1 MPTPWRWRHWR
12 SLINAKLIWRRY
24 PGTSL
29 ADAMTDP
36 PGLQTQTTTP
46 AFISPNRNQSDA
58 VIGGVAALFILLV
71 ALNLISRWMIRIC
84 RPNEMLVVTG
94 SRSNQGQ
101 QGIKG
106 YRVVANG
113 GWTFVKPILETA
125 RRMDVTLLPV
135 MVEVKNAYSKGG
147 TPLNIQAIANVK
159 VSSEPEVRN
168 NAIERF
174 LGRDREE
181 IVQVA
186 RENLEG
192 NLRSVLAQ
200 LTPEEVNEDRLRFAE
215 RIAEDV
221 GDDLRRLG
229 LQLDTFKIQSVSDDV
244 DYLNSISRRRVA
256 QIVRDAEIAE
266 AEAIG
271 EAERK
276 EAEMEEVAEV
286 VRTEAETVVLEKDNA
301 VRTKVAQME
310 KQARSEEERTTA
322 AELEAKAKAQ
332 QKLQKVRSELE
343 RLRLQ
348 AEEVLPAQASQKARE
363 LRARGQAAATAE
375 DVKASALVNDLLTQV
390 WEDAGSTAELVFLLQ
405 QIEMVLDQATRL
417 PSRLTLHRV
426 TSLDGNDATSLASLV
441 ALNHVV
447 VRQFFEQVKE
457 ILGID
462 LLATLSTNQQG
473 DH

>member
-1 MPTPWRWRHWR
+1 
-12 SLINAKLIWRRY
+12 
-24 PGTSL
+24 
-29 ADAMTDP
+29 MTHP
-36 PGLQTQTTTP
+36 PGLQTQATTP
-46 AFISPNRNQSDA
+46 AFLPPNRNQSDA

-101 QGIKG
+101 QGMKG

-135 MVEVKNAYSKGG
+135 LVEVKNAYSKGG

-159 VSSEPEVRN
+159 VSSDPDVRN

-174 LGRDREE
+174 LGRDSQE

-186 RENLEG
+186 KENLEG

-200 LTPEEVNEDRLRFAE
+200 LTPEQVNEDRLRFAE
-215 RIAEDV
+215 RIADDV

-229 LQLDTFKIQSVSDDV
+229 MQLDTLKIQSVFDDV

-286 VRTEAETVVLEKDNA
+286 VRTEADTVVLEKDNA

-322 AELEAKAKAQ
+322 AELEARAKAQ
-332 QKLQKVRSELE
+332 QQLQKVRSELE
-343 RLRLQ
+343 RLRLE
-348 AEEVLPAQASQKARE
+348 AEEVLPAQARQRARE

-417 PSRLTLHRV
+417 PSRLTLKRI

-462 LLATLSTNQQG
+462 LLATLSTTQQG
-473 DH
+473 DN

>member
-1 MPTPWRWRHWR
+1 MSDQARVQIQASP
-12 SLINAKLIWRRY
+12 
-24 PGTSL
+24 
-29 ADAMTDP
+29 
-36 PGLQTQTTTP
+36 P
-46 AFISPNRNQSDA
+46 AFLPTNRNQGEA
-58 VIGGVAALFILLV
+58 VIGGVATLFVVLV

-84 RPNEMLVVTG
+84 RPNELLVVTG
-94 SRSNQGQ
+94 SRSNQGD
-101 QGIKG
+101 QGMKG

-135 MVEVKNAYSKGG
+135 LVEVNNAYSRGG

-159 VSSEPEVRN
+159 VSTDPAVRN

-174 LGRDREE
+174 LGRDSKE

-186 RENLEG
+186 KENLEG

-200 LTPEEVNEDRLRFAE
+200 LTPEQVNEDRLRFAE
-215 RIAEDV
+215 QIAEDV
-221 GDDLRRLG
+221 GQDLRRLG
-229 LQLDTFKIQSVSDDV
+229 LQLDTLKIQSVSDDV

-271 EAERK
+271 QAERI

-286 VRTEAETVVLEKDNA
+286 VRTEAETDVVEKDNA

-322 AELEAKAKAQ
+322 AELEARARAE
-332 QKLQKVRSELE
+332 QKLQKVRADLE

-348 AEEVLPAQASQKARE
+348 ADQVLPAEASQKAQE

-390 WEDAGSTAELVFLLQ
+390 WDEAGNTAELVFLLQ
-405 QIEMVLDQATRL
+405 QIEMVLEQATRL
-417 PSRLTLHRV
+417 PGRLTLKRV

-447 VRQFFEQVKE
+447 VRQFFQQVKE

-462 LLATLSTNQQG
+462 LLATLSSTG
-473 DH
+473 DR

>member
-1 MPTPWRWRHWR
+1 MQKQLFQAQT
-12 SLINAKLIWRRY
+12 
-24 PGTSL
+24 G
-29 ADAMTDP
+29 P
-36 PGLQTQTTTP
+36 PSVQ
-46 AFISPNRNQSDA
+46 FSNRNQGELI
-58 VIGGVAALFILLV
+58 IGGAGVVLVTLV

-101 QGIKG
+101 GTKG

-135 MVEVKNAYSKGG
+135 VVEVSNAYSHGG

-159 VSSEPEVRN
+159 VSTDPEIRN

-174 LGRDREE
+174 LGHHQDE

-186 RENLEG
+186 KENLEG

-200 LTPEEVNEDRLRFAE
+200 LTPEQVNEDRLRFAE
-215 RIAEDV
+215 QIADDV
-221 GDDLRRLG
+221 GSDMRRLG
-229 LQLDTFKIQSVSDDV
+229 LQLDTLKIQSVSDDV

-271 EAERK
+271 QAERV

-286 VRTEAETVVLEKDNA
+286 VRTEAETTVLQKDNA
-301 VRTKVAQME
+301 VRTKIAEME
-310 KQARSEEERTTA
+310 KKARSEEERTAA
-322 AELEAKAKAQ
+322 AELEAQAKAE
-332 QKLQKVRSELE
+332 QKLQQVRAQLE

-348 AEEVLPAQASQKARE
+348 AEEVLPAQANQQAKE
-363 LRARGQAAATAE
+363 LRARGRAAATAE
-375 DVKASALVNDLLTQV
+375 DVKASALVNDLLTEV
-390 WEDAGSTAELVFLLQ
+390 WDEAGNTAELVFLLQ
-405 QIEMVLDQATRL
+405 QIEMVLNQATQL
-417 PSRLTLHRV
+417 PSRIQLKRIT
-426 TSLDGNDATSLASLV
+426 TLDGNDASSLASLV
-441 ALNHVV
+441 ELNHRV
-447 VRQFFEQVKE
+447 VRQFFDQVHQ

-462 LLATLSTNQQG
+462 LLATLSNSTTTRTSG
-473 DH
+473 DF

>member
-1 MPTPWRWRHWR
+1 
-12 SLINAKLIWRRY
+12 
-24 PGTSL
+24 
-29 ADAMTDP
+29 MTDP
-36 PGLQTQTTTP
+36 PVLQTQATTP
-46 AFISPNRNQSDA
+46 AFLPPNRNQSEA
-58 VIGGVAALFILLV
+58 VIGGVTALFILLV

-101 QGIKG
+101 QGMKG

-135 MVEVKNAYSKGG
+135 LVEVKNAYSKGG

-159 VSSEPEVRN
+159 VSSDPDVRN

-174 LGRDREE
+174 LGRNPEE

-200 LTPEEVNEDRLRFAE
+200 LTPEQVNEDRLRFAE

-266 AEAIG
+266 SEAIG

-286 VRTEAETVVLEKDNA
+286 VRTEADTVVLEKDNA

-310 KQARSEEERTTA
+310 KEARSEEERTTA
-322 AELEAKAKAQ
+322 AELEARAKAQ
-332 QKLQKVRSELE
+332 QQLQKVRSELE

-417 PSRLTLHRV
+417 PSRLTLKRI

-462 LLATLSTNQQG
+462 LLATLSTTQQG
-473 DH
+473 DN

>member
-1 MPTPWRWRHWR
+1 MQRQLLQAQTGPPTVQF
-12 SLINAKLIWRRY
+12 
-24 PGTSL
+24 G
-29 ADAMTDP
+29 
-36 PGLQTQTTTP
+36 
-46 AFISPNRNQSDA
+46 NRNQGELI
-58 VIGGVAALFILLV
+58 IGGAGVVLVSLV

-94 SRSNQGQ
+94 SKSNQD
-101 QGIKG
+101 QGAKG

-135 MVEVKNAYSKGG
+135 VVEVNNAYSHGG

-159 VSSEPEVRN
+159 VSTDPEIRN

-174 LGRDREE
+174 LGHHQDE

-186 RENLEG
+186 KENLEG

-200 LTPEEVNEDRLRFAE
+200 LTPEQVNEDRLRFAE
-215 RIAEDV
+215 QIADDV
-221 GDDLRRLG
+221 GSDMRRLG
-229 LQLDTFKIQSVSDDV
+229 LQLDTLKIQSVSDDV

-271 EAERK
+271 QAERV

-286 VRTEAETVVLEKDNA
+286 VRTEAETTVLQKDNA
-301 VRTKVAQME
+301 VRTQIAEME
-310 KQARSEEERTTA
+310 KKARSEEERTAA
-322 AELEAKAKAQ
+322 AELEARARAE
-332 QKLQKVRSELE
+332 QKLQQVRAQLE

-348 AEEVLPAQASQKARE
+348 AEEVLPAQATQQAKE
-363 LRARGQAAATAE
+363 LRARGRAAATAE
-375 DVKASALVNDLLTQV
+375 DVKASALVNDLLTAV
-390 WEDAGSTAELVFLLQ
+390 WDEAGSTAELVFLLQ
-405 QIEMVLDQATRL
+405 QIEMVLEKATQL
-417 PSRLTLHRV
+417 PGRIQLKRIT
-426 TSLDGNDATSLASLV
+426 TLDGNDASSLASLV
-441 ALNHVV
+441 ELNHRV
-447 VRQFFEQVKE
+447 VRQFFEQVHQ

-462 LLATLSTNQQG
+462 LLATLSNSTTTRHSG
-473 DH
+473 DL

>member
-1 MPTPWRWRHWR
+1 MSAQARVQVQAGP
-12 SLINAKLIWRRY
+12 
-24 PGTSL
+24 
-29 ADAMTDP
+29 
-36 PGLQTQTTTP
+36 P
-46 AFISPNRNQSDA
+46 AFLPSNRNQSEA
-58 VIGGVAALFILLV
+58 VIGGVATLFVVLV

-84 RPNEMLVVTG
+84 RPNELLVVTG
-94 SRSNQGQ
+94 SQSNQGD
-101 QGIKG
+101 QGMKG

-135 MVEVKNAYSKGG
+135 LVEVNNAYSRGG

-159 VSSEPEVRN
+159 VSTDPAVRN

-174 LGRDREE
+174 LGRDSKE

-186 RENLEG
+186 KENLEG

-200 LTPEEVNEDRLRFAE
+200 LTPEQVNEDRLRFAE
-215 RIAEDV
+215 QIAEDV
-221 GDDLRRLG
+221 GQDLRRLG
-229 LQLDTFKIQSVSDDV
+229 LQLDTLKIQSVSDDV

-271 EAERK
+271 QAERI

-286 VRTEAETVVLEKDNA
+286 VRTEAETDVVEKDNA
-301 VRTKVAQME
+301 VRTKVAKME
-310 KQARSEEERTTA
+310 KQARSEEERTAA
-322 AELEAKAKAQ
+322 AEMEARARAE
-332 QKLQKVRSELE
+332 QKLQKVRADLE

-348 AEEVLPAQASQKARE
+348 ADQVLPAEAKQKAQE
-363 LRARGQAAATAE
+363 LRARGEAAATAE

-390 WEDAGSTAELVFLLQ
+390 WDEAGSTAELVFLLQ
-405 QIEMVLDQATRL
+405 QIEMVLEQATRL
-417 PSRLTLHRV
+417 PGRLTLKRV

-447 VRQFFEQVKE
+447 VRQFFQQVKE

-462 LLATLSTNQQG
+462 LLATLSSKG

>member
-1 MPTPWRWRHWR
+1 MSAQARVQVQAGP
-12 SLINAKLIWRRY
+12 
-24 PGTSL
+24 
-29 ADAMTDP
+29 
-36 PGLQTQTTTP
+36 P
-46 AFISPNRNQSDA
+46 AFLPSNRNQSEA
-58 VIGGVAALFILLV
+58 VIGGVATLFVVLV

-84 RPNEMLVVTG
+84 RPNELLVVTG
-94 SRSNQGQ
+94 SQSNQGV
-101 QGIKG
+101 QGMKG

-135 MVEVKNAYSKGG
+135 LVEVNNAYSRGG

-159 VSSEPEVRN
+159 VSTDPAVRN

-174 LGRDREE
+174 LGRDSKE

-186 RENLEG
+186 KENLEG

-200 LTPEEVNEDRLRFAE
+200 LTPEQVNEDRLRFAE
-215 RIAEDV
+215 QIAEDV
-221 GDDLRRLG
+221 GQDLRRLG
-229 LQLDTFKIQSVSDDV
+229 LQLDTLKIQSVSDDV

-271 EAERK
+271 QAERI

-286 VRTEAETVVLEKDNA
+286 VRTEAETDVVEKDNA

-310 KQARSEEERTTA
+310 KQARSEEERTLA
-322 AELEAKAKAQ
+322 AELEARARAE
-332 QKLQKVRSELE
+332 QKLQKVRADLE

-348 AEEVLPAQASQKARE
+348 ADQVLPAEANQKAQE
-363 LRARGQAAATAE
+363 LRARGEAAATAE

-390 WEDAGSTAELVFLLQ
+390 WDEAGSTAELVFLLQ
-405 QIEMVLDQATRL
+405 QIEMVLEQATRL
-417 PSRLTLHRV
+417 PGRLTLKRV

-447 VRQFFEQVKE
+447 VRQFFQQVKE

-462 LLATLSTNQQG
+462 LLATLSSTG

>member
-1 MPTPWRWRHWR
+1 MKGPPTQHQP
-12 SLINAKLIWRRY
+12 L
-24 PGTSL
+24 
-29 ADAMTDP
+29 
-36 PGLQTQTTTP
+36 LQVQP
-46 AFISPNRNQSDA
+46 ASPTAWTNDRNDSPVVLGA
-58 VIGGVAALFILLV
+58 VGGVFIGLIALT
-71 ALNLISRWMIRIC
+71 LISRWMIRIC
-84 RPNEMLVVTG
+84 RPHEMLVVTG
-94 SRSNQGQ
+94 SRPNQGN
-101 QGIKG
+101 QGVKG

-135 MVEVKNAYSKGG
+135 VVEVRNAYSHGG

-159 VSSEPEVRN
+159 VSTDPEVRN

-174 LGRDREE
+174 LGHDPAE

-186 RENLEG
+186 KENLEG

-200 LTPEEVNEDRLRFAE
+200 LTPEQVNEDRLRFAE
-215 RIAEDV
+215 QIADDV
-221 GDDLRRLG
+221 GQDMRRLG
-229 LQLDTFKIQSVSDDV
+229 LQLDTLKIQSVFDDV

-271 EAERK
+271 QAERV

-286 VRTEAETVVLEKDNA
+286 MRTEADTVVLQKTNE

-322 AELEAKAKAQ
+322 AEQEARARAEQ
-332 QKLQKVRSELE
+332 QLQKVRAELE
-343 RLRLQ
+343 RLRLK
-348 AEEVLPAQASQKARE
+348 AEEVLPAQASQKAKE

-390 WEDAGSTAELVFLLQ
+390 WDEAGSTAELVFLLQ
-405 QIEMVLDQATRL
+405 QIEMVLSQATRL
-417 PSRLTLHRV
+417 PARLKLQRV
-426 TSLDGNDATSLASLV
+426 TALDGNGAQSLASLV

-447 VRQFFEQVKE
+447 VRQFFEQVNE

-462 LLATLSTNQQG
+462 LLGTLTNSQG

>member
-1 MPTPWRWRHWR
+1 MKGPPLQKQPLLQVQPASPPMWTNER
-12 SLINAKLIWRRY
+12 SDNSVVL
-24 PGTSL
+24 G
-29 ADAMTDP
+29 
-36 PGLQTQTTTP
+36 
-46 AFISPNRNQSDA
+46 A
-58 VIGGVAALFILLV
+58 VGGVFIGLIALT
-71 ALNLISRWMIRIC
+71 LISRWMIRIC

-94 SRSNQGQ
+94 SRSDHGSQGM
-101 QGIKG
+101 KG

-125 RRMDVTLLPV
+125 RRVDVTLLPV
-135 MVEVKNAYSKGG
+135 VVEVRNAYSHGG

-159 VSSEPEVRN
+159 VSTDPEVRN

-174 LGRDREE
+174 LGHDPSE

-186 RENLEG
+186 KENLEG

-200 LTPEEVNEDRLRFAE
+200 LTPEQVNEDRLRFAE
-215 RIAEDV
+215 QIAEDV
-221 GDDLRRLG
+221 GQDMRRLG
-229 LQLDTFKIQSVSDDV
+229 LQLDTLKIQSVFDDV

-271 EAERK
+271 QAERV
-276 EAEMEEVAEV
+276 EAEMQEVAEV
-286 VRTEAETVVLEKDNA
+286 MRTEADTVVLQKTNE
-301 VRTKVAQME
+301 VRTKVAQMD

-322 AELEAKAKAQ
+322 AEQEARARAEQ
-332 QKLQKVRSELE
+332 QLQKVRAELE
-343 RLRLQ
+343 RLRLK
-348 AEEVLPAQASQKARE
+348 AEEVLPAQASQKAKE

-390 WEDAGSTAELVFLLQ
+390 WEEAGSTAELVFLLQ
-405 QIEMVLDQATRL
+405 QIEMVLSQATRL
-417 PSRLTLHRV
+417 PARLKLQRV
-426 TSLDGNDATSLASLV
+426 TALDGNGAQSLASLV

-447 VRQFFEQVKE
+447 VRQFFEQVNE

-462 LLATLSTNQQG
+462 LLGTLTNSQEN
-473 DH
+473 H

>member
-1 MPTPWRWRHWR
+1 
-12 SLINAKLIWRRY
+12 
-24 PGTSL
+24 
-29 ADAMTDP
+29 MTHP
-36 PGLQTQTTTP
+36 PGLQTQATTP
-46 AFISPNRNQSDA
+46 AFLPPNRNQNEA

-101 QGIKG
+101 QGMKG

-125 RRMDVTLLPV
+125 RRMDVTLLQV
-135 MVEVKNAYSKGG
+135 LVEVKNAYSKGG

-159 VSSEPEVRN
+159 VSSDPDVRN

-174 LGRDREE
+174 LGRDSEE

-186 RENLEG
+186 KENLEG

-200 LTPEEVNEDRLRFAE
+200 LTPEQVNEDRLRFAE
-215 RIAEDV
+215 RIADDV

-229 LQLDTFKIQSVSDDV
+229 MQLDTLKIQSVFDDV

-286 VRTEAETVVLEKDNA
+286 VRTEADTVVLEKDNA

-322 AELEAKAKAQ
+322 AELEARAKAQ
-332 QKLQKVRSELE
+332 QQLQKVRSELE
-343 RLRLQ
+343 RLRLE
-348 AEEVLPAQASQKARE
+348 AEEVLPAQARQRARE

-417 PSRLTLHRV
+417 PSRLTLKRI

-462 LLATLSTNQQG
+462 LLATLSTTQQG
-473 DH
+473 DN

>member
-1 MPTPWRWRHWR
+1 
-12 SLINAKLIWRRY
+12 
-24 PGTSL
+24 
-29 ADAMTDP
+29 MTHP
-36 PGLQTQTTTP
+36 PGLQTQATTP
-46 AFISPNRNQSDA
+46 AFLAPNRNQSEA
-58 VIGGVAALFILLV
+58 VIGGVTALFILLV

-101 QGIKG
+101 QGMKG

-135 MVEVKNAYSKGG
+135 LVEVKNAYSKGG

-174 LGRDREE
+174 LGRNPEE

-200 LTPEEVNEDRLRFAE
+200 LTPEQVNEDRLRFAE

-266 AEAIG
+266 SEAIG

-286 VRTEAETVVLEKDNA
+286 VRTEADTVVLEKDNA

-310 KQARSEEERTTA
+310 KEARSEEERTTA
-322 AELEAKAKAQ
+322 AELEARAKAQ
-332 QKLQKVRSELE
+332 QQLQKVRSELE

-417 PSRLTLHRV
+417 PSRLTLKRI
-426 TSLDGNDATSLASLV
+426 TSLDGDDATSLASLV

-462 LLATLSTNQQG
+462 LLATLSTTQQG
-473 DH
+473 DN

>member
-1 MPTPWRWRHWR
+1 MSAQARVQVQAGP
-12 SLINAKLIWRRY
+12 
-24 PGTSL
+24 
-29 ADAMTDP
+29 
-36 PGLQTQTTTP
+36 P
-46 AFISPNRNQSDA
+46 AFLPSNRNQSEA
-58 VIGGVAALFILLV
+58 VIGGVATLFVVLV

-84 RPNEMLVVTG
+84 RPNELLVVTG
-94 SRSNQGQ
+94 SQSNQGV
-101 QGIKG
+101 QGMKG

-135 MVEVKNAYSKGG
+135 LVEVNNAYSRGG

-159 VSSEPEVRN
+159 VSTDPAVRN

-174 LGRDREE
+174 LGRDSKE

-186 RENLEG
+186 KENLEG

-200 LTPEEVNEDRLRFAE
+200 LTPEQVNEDRLRFAE
-215 RIAEDV
+215 QIAEDV
-221 GDDLRRLG
+221 GQDLRRLG
-229 LQLDTFKIQSVSDDV
+229 LQLDTLKIQSVSDDV

-271 EAERK
+271 QAERI

-286 VRTEAETVVLEKDNA
+286 VRTEAETDVVEKDNA

-310 KQARSEEERTTA
+310 KQARSEEERTAA
-322 AELEAKAKAQ
+322 AELEARARAE
-332 QKLQKVRSELE
+332 QKLQKVRADLE

-348 AEEVLPAQASQKARE
+348 ADQVLPAEANQKAQE
-363 LRARGQAAATAE
+363 LRARGEAAATAE

-390 WEDAGSTAELVFLLQ
+390 WDEAGSTAELVFLLQ
-405 QIEMVLDQATRL
+405 QIEMVLEQATRL
-417 PSRLTLHRV
+417 PGRLTLKRV

-447 VRQFFEQVKE
+447 VRQFFQQVKE

-462 LLATLSTNQQG
+462 LLATLSSKG

>member
-1 MPTPWRWRHWR
+1 
-12 SLINAKLIWRRY
+12 
-24 PGTSL
+24 
-29 ADAMTDP
+29 MTHP
-36 PGLQTQTTTP
+36 PGLQTQATTP
-46 AFISPNRNQSDA
+46 AVLAPNRNQSEA
-58 VIGGVAALFILLV
+58 VIGGVTALFILLV

-101 QGIKG
+101 QGMKG

-135 MVEVKNAYSKGG
+135 LVEVKNAYSKGG

-174 LGRDREE
+174 LGRNPEE

-200 LTPEEVNEDRLRFAE
+200 LTPEQVNEDRLRFAE

-266 AEAIG
+266 SEAIG

-286 VRTEAETVVLEKDNA
+286 VRTEADTVVLEKDNA

-310 KQARSEEERTTA
+310 KEARSEEERTTA
-322 AELEAKAKAQ
+322 AELEARAKAQ
-332 QKLQKVRSELE
+332 QQLQKVRSELE

-417 PSRLTLHRV
+417 PSRLTLKRI

-462 LLATLSTNQQG
+462 LLATLSTTQQG
-473 DH
+473 DN

>member
-1 MPTPWRWRHWR
+1 MSDQARVQIQASP
-12 SLINAKLIWRRY
+12 
-24 PGTSL
+24 
-29 ADAMTDP
+29 
-36 PGLQTQTTTP
+36 P
-46 AFISPNRNQSDA
+46 AFLPTNRNQGEA
-58 VIGGVAALFILLV
+58 VIGGVATLFVVLV

-84 RPNEMLVVTG
+84 RPNELLVVTG
-94 SRSNQGQ
+94 SRSNQGD
-101 QGIKG
+101 QGMKG

-135 MVEVKNAYSKGG
+135 LVEVNNAYSRGG

-159 VSSEPEVRN
+159 VSTDPAVRN

-174 LGRDREE
+174 LGRDSKE

-186 RENLEG
+186 KENLEG

-200 LTPEEVNEDRLRFAE
+200 LTPEQVNEDRLRFAE
-215 RIAEDV
+215 QIAEDV
-221 GDDLRRLG
+221 GQDLRRLG
-229 LQLDTFKIQSVSDDV
+229 LQLDTLKIQSVSDDV

-271 EAERK
+271 QAERI

-286 VRTEAETVVLEKDNA
+286 VRTEAETDVVEKDNA
-301 VRTKVAQME
+301 IRTKVAQME

-322 AELEAKAKAQ
+322 AELEARARAE
-332 QKLQKVRSELE
+332 QKLQKVRADLE

-348 AEEVLPAQASQKARE
+348 ADQVLPAEASQKAQE

-390 WEDAGSTAELVFLLQ
+390 WDEAGNTAELVFLLQ
-405 QIEMVLDQATRL
+405 QIEMVLEQATRL
-417 PSRLTLHRV
+417 PGRLTLKRV

-447 VRQFFEQVKE
+447 VRQFFQQVKE

-462 LLATLSTNQQG
+462 LLATLSSTG
-473 DH
+473 DR

>member
-1 MPTPWRWRHWR
+1 MSAQARVQVQAGP
-12 SLINAKLIWRRY
+12 
-24 PGTSL
+24 
-29 ADAMTDP
+29 
-36 PGLQTQTTTP
+36 P
-46 AFISPNRNQSDA
+46 AFLPSNRNQSEA
-58 VIGGVAALFILLV
+58 VIGGVATLFVVLV

-84 RPNEMLVVTG
+84 RPNELLVVTG
-94 SRSNQGQ
+94 SQSNQGD
-101 QGIKG
+101 QGMKG

-135 MVEVKNAYSKGG
+135 LVEVNNAYSRGG

-159 VSSEPEVRN
+159 VSTDPAVRN

-174 LGRDREE
+174 LGRDSKE

-186 RENLEG
+186 KENLEG

-200 LTPEEVNEDRLRFAE
+200 LTPEQVNEDRLRFAE
-215 RIAEDV
+215 QIAEDV
-221 GDDLRRLG
+221 GQDLRRLG
-229 LQLDTFKIQSVSDDV
+229 LQLDTLKIQSVSDDV

-271 EAERK
+271 QAERI

-286 VRTEAETVVLEKDNA
+286 VRTEAETDVVEKDNA

-310 KQARSEEERTTA
+310 KQARSEEERTLA
-322 AELEAKAKAQ
+322 AELEARARAE
-332 QKLQKVRSELE
+332 QKLQKVRADLE

-348 AEEVLPAQASQKARE
+348 ADQVLPAEANQKAQE
-363 LRARGQAAATAE
+363 LRARGEAAATAE

-390 WEDAGSTAELVFLLQ
+390 WDEAGSTAELVFLLQ
-405 QIEMVLDQATRL
+405 QIEMVLEQATRL
-417 PSRLTLHRV
+417 PGRLTLKRV

-447 VRQFFEQVKE
+447 VRQFFQQVKE

-462 LLATLSTNQQG
+462 LLATLSSKG

>member
-1 MPTPWRWRHWR
+1 
-12 SLINAKLIWRRY
+12 
-24 PGTSL
+24 
-29 ADAMTDP
+29 MTHP
-36 PGLQTQTTTP
+36 PGLQTQATTP
-46 AFISPNRNQSDA
+46 AFIPSNRNQSEA

-135 MVEVKNAYSKGG
+135 LVEVKNAYSKGG

-159 VSSEPEVRN
+159 VSGDPEVRN

-174 LGRDREE
+174 LGRNPEE

-200 LTPEEVNEDRLRFAE
+200 LTPEQVNEDRLRFAE

-266 AEAIG
+266 SEAIG

-286 VRTEAETVVLEKDNA
+286 VSTEAETVVLEKDNA

-348 AEEVLPAQASQKARE
+348 AEEVLPAQANQKARE

-417 PSRLTLHRV
+417 PSRLTLKRI
-426 TSLDGNDATSLASLV
+426 TSLDGDDATSLASLV

-462 LLATLSTNQQG
+462 LLATLSTTQQG
-473 DH
+473 DN

>member
-1 MPTPWRWRHWR
+1 MKTGP
-12 SLINAKLIWRRY
+12 LIQ
-24 PGTSL
+24 TQSS
-29 ADAMTDP
+29 T
-36 PGLQTQTTTP
+36 PGLQT
-46 AFISPNRNQSDA
+46 NRDIQNSEV
-58 VIGGVAALFILLV
+58 VIAGAATVVVSIVLLT
-71 ALNLISRWMIRIC
+71 LICRWMIRIC

-94 SRSNQGQ
+94 SKSRQPDQGVS
-101 QGIKG
+101 G

-135 MVEVKNAYSKGG
+135 VVEVNNAYSHGG

-159 VSSEPEVRN
+159 VSTDPEIRN

-174 LGRDREE
+174 LGHDPME

-186 RENLEG
+186 KENLEG

-200 LTPEEVNEDRLRFAE
+200 LTPEQVNEDRLKFAE
-215 RIAEDV
+215 QIADDV
-221 GDDLRRLG
+221 GADMRRLG
-229 LQLDTFKIQSVSDDV
+229 LQLDTLKIQSVFDDV

-271 EAERK
+271 QAERV

-286 VRTEAETVVLEKDNA
+286 VRTEAETVVIQKDNE
-301 VRTKVAQME
+301 VRTKVAEME
-310 KQARSEEERTTA
+310 KEARSEEERTEA
-322 AELEAKAKAQ
+322 AELEARARAEQ
-332 QKLQKVRSELE
+332 QLQKVRAELE
-343 RLRLQ
+343 RLRLK
-348 AEEVLPAQASQKARE
+348 AEQILPAQASQKAKE
-363 LRARGQAAATAE
+363 LRARGRAAATAE
-375 DVKASALVNDLLTQV
+375 DVKASAQVNDLLTQV

-417 PSRLTLHRV
+417 PGRLTLKKI
-426 TSLDGNDATSLASLV
+426 TALDGNNAESLANLV

-447 VRQFFEQVKE
+447 VRQFFEQVND

-462 LLATLSTNQQG
+462 LLGTLSSTG
-473 DH
+473 DQ

>member
-1 MPTPWRWRHWR
+1 MNGPPVLKQPLLQVQPASPPMLNNSRND
-12 SLINAKLIWRRY
+12 SGIVMGAAGGIFLGLI
-24 PGTSL
+24 
-29 ADAMTDP
+29 
-36 PGLQTQTTTP
+36 
-46 AFISPNRNQSDA
+46 
-58 VIGGVAALFILLV
+58 ALT
-71 ALNLISRWMIRIC
+71 LISRWMIRIC

-94 SRSNQGQ
+94 SRSNQGS
-101 QGIKG
+101 QGMKG

-125 RRMDVTLLPV
+125 RRVDVTLLPV
-135 MVEVKNAYSKGG
+135 VVEVKNAYSHGG

-159 VSSEPEVRN
+159 VSTDPEIRN

-174 LGRDREE
+174 LGHDPAE

-186 RENLEG
+186 KENLEG

-200 LTPEEVNEDRLRFAE
+200 LTPEQVNEDRLRFAE
-215 RIAEDV
+215 QIAEDV
-221 GDDLRRLG
+221 GQDMRRLG
-229 LQLDTFKIQSVSDDV
+229 LQLDTLKIQSVFDDV

-271 EAERK
+271 QAERV
-276 EAEMEEVAEV
+276 EAEMQEVAEV
-286 VRTEAETVVLEKDNA
+286 MRTEADTVVLQKTNE
-301 VRTKVAQME
+301 VRTKVAQMD

-322 AELEAKAKAQ
+322 AEQEARARAEQ
-332 QKLQKVRSELE
+332 QLQKVRAELE
-343 RLRLQ
+343 RLRLK
-348 AEEVLPAQASQKARE
+348 AEEVLPSQASQKAKE
-363 LRARGQAAATAE
+363 LRARGRAAATAE

-405 QIEMVLDQATRL
+405 QIEMVLSQATRL
-417 PSRLTLHRV
+417 PARLKLQRV
-426 TSLDGNDATSLASLV
+426 TALDGNGAESLASLV

-447 VRQFFEQVKE
+447 VRQFFEQVNE

-462 LLATLSTNQQG
+462 LLGTLTNSQEN
-473 DH
+473 H

>member
-1 MPTPWRWRHWR
+1 MTHPT
-12 SLINAKLIWRRY
+12 
-24 PGTSL
+24 
-29 ADAMTDP
+29 
-36 PGLQTQTTTP
+36 GLQTQATTP
-46 AFISPNRNQSDA
+46 AFIPSNRNQSEA

-135 MVEVKNAYSKGG
+135 LVEVKNAYSKGG

-159 VSSEPEVRN
+159 VSSDPEVRN

-174 LGRDREE
+174 LGRNPEE

-200 LTPEEVNEDRLRFAE
+200 LTPEQVNEDRLRFAE

-221 GDDLRRLG
+221 GDELRRLG
-229 LQLDTFKIQSVSDDV
+229 LQLDTFKIQSVFDDV

-266 AEAIG
+266 SEAIG

-286 VRTEAETVVLEKDNA
+286 VSTEAETVVLEKDNA

-348 AEEVLPAQASQKARE
+348 AEEVLPAQANQKARE

-417 PSRLTLHRV
+417 PSRLTLKRI
-426 TSLDGNDATSLASLV
+426 TSLDGDDATSLASLV

-462 LLATLSTNQQG
+462 LLATLSTTQQG
-473 DH
+473 DN